1 MATLETRTS
10 STIGAVETGA
20 SSSMIVVETRA
31 STNDRFIVKK
41 YRSVLTHG
49 EIKRID
55 HQV

>member
-49 EIKRID
+49 EMK
-55 HQV
+55 